1 MKVNSRAIAMS
12 LLLFLGVVLLFI
24 FAGKFALG
32 KISEV
37 RAKIAKEKKSQTV
50 LTQKLDLLNQVEN
63 EFLDSSD
70 ASLLAMPSGNPAL
83 AVIYQL
89 KRLAAEAGV
98 SLSGIKA
105 GAEVI
110 DTSGLKRVDIS
121 FEATGARPVIIAF
134 LKSIES
140 AAPISVIEKVKI
152 NETAGVARGEVS
164 VKSFF
169 ADLPEKLPTLNSPT
183 ADLTSAEREL
193 LAKISSLKAPVFVEV
208 PPSESEGR
216 EDPFG
221 SSSLPED

>member
-1 MKVNSRAIAMS
+1 MS
-12 LLLFLGVVLLFI
+12 LFPFLGVVLLFI
-24 FAGKFALG
+24 FVGKFALG
-32 KISEV
+32 KISGV
-37 RAKIAKEKKSQTV
+37 RAKIAQEKKSQTV
-50 LTQKLDLLNQVEN
+50 LTQKLNLLNQVEN

-89 KRLAAEAGV
+89 KKLAGEAGV

-105 GAEVI
+105 GAEAA

-121 FEATGARPVIIAF
+121 FEVIGVRPILVAF

-140 AAPISVIEKVKI
+140 AAPLSVIEKVKI
-152 NETAGVARGEVS
+152 SEVSGVARGDIAI
-164 VKSFF
+164 KSFF
-169 ADLPEKLPTLNSPT
+169 ADLPQKLPTVDSAAT
-183 ADLTSAEREL
+183 DLTSAERDL
-193 LAKISSLKAPVFVEV
+193 LAKISSLTQPVFVEV